1 MTLEER
7 IGLLENYNQVLKGEI
22 QVVKKYFIEQQK
34 LILELTDL
42 IKENTN
48 GHST

>member
-1 MTLEER
+1 MTLEKR
-7 IGLLENYNQVLKGEI
+7 IELLEDYNQVLKGEI

-48 GHST
+48 GQST